1 MQYLTMKDGYKIPM
15 LGYGVYT
22 VTDHEECK
30 QCVSG
35 ALEAGYR
42 HIDTAQ
48 VYKNEEA
55 VGDALAESGVARGD
69 IFLTTKLW
77 TTSFGYEKAKKAI
90 DVALGKL
97 KTDYVDLMLLHRPF
111 GDYVGAWKAVLEGV
125 KEGKIRT
132 AGVSNFNVKQMER
145 LAAETGE
152 LPAVN
157 QIECHPYGQQK
168 VLKAYHDENG
178 IVTEAWYPLGH
189 GDKNLLHE
197 PVLLSIGA
205 KHGKTAA
212 QVILR
217 WHLQEGN
224 VVFPLARSDKHR
236 RENFDVFDFA
246 LDEEDMNAI
255 RAMDRD
261 RSYDFVP
268 VWFQK
273 FMSRF
278 QC

>member
-22 VTDHEECK
+22 VTDLAQCKEC
-30 QCVSG
+30 VLG
-35 ALEAGYR
+35 ALDAGYR

-55 VGDALAESGVARGD
+55 VGDALAESSVAREE

-97 KTDYVDLMLLHRPF
+97 KTNYVDLMLLHRPF
-111 GDYVGAWKAVLEGV
+111 GDYVGAWRAVLEGV

-132 AGVSNFNVKQMER
+132 AGVSNFNVKQMEE
-145 LAAETGE
+145 LAAATGE

-157 QIECHPYGQQK
+157 QIECHPYGQQRA
-168 VLKAYHDENG
+168 LKAYHDENG
-178 IVTEAWYPLGH
+178 IVTEAWFPLGH
-189 GDKNLLHE
+189 GDKQLLAE
-197 PVLLSIGA
+197 PVLAAIGK
-205 KHGKTAA
+205 KHGKSVA

-217 WHLQEGN
+217 WHLQERN
-224 VVFPLARSDKHR
+224 VVFPLARSDAHR
-236 RENFDVFDFA
+236 RENFDVFDFT
-246 LDEEDMNAI
+246 LDEEDMIAI

-261 RSYDFVP
+261 RSYDHVP
-268 VWFQK
+268 VWIQK
-273 FMSRF
+273 IMSHF